1 MKTFLTEKI
10 SVREFH
16 PSLHKYSSSQIPED
30 LVSKMEESLTKK
42 DNNLFKKEGKDD
54 NNELGDKQAM
64 DVREGDITN
73 EQLVTTLRDRMV
85 QNIVNLQRDGV
96 ENEEVATLDKLE
108 EQCDSENANKDR
120 VENGE
125 VTDLD
130 KLEEQRDS
138 ENSNKEQE
146 DQSVPEQH
154 Q

>member
-1 MKTFLTEKI
+1 
-10 SVREFH
+10 
-16 PSLHKYSSSQIPED
+16 
-30 LVSKMEESLTKK
+30 
-42 DNNLFKKEGKDD
+42 
-54 NNELGDKQAM
+54 
-64 DVREGDITN
+64 
-73 EQLVTTLRDRMV
+73 MV
-85 QNIVNLQRDGV
+85 QHIFNLQRDGV

-108 EQCDSENANKDR
+108 EQRDSENANKDR